1 MTVLI
6 NIYTVYRQ
14 IDYFEGGVS
23 YRGVVLELPSPVL
36 GDTKQSLTRFSS
48 ITLFGV
54 RDKTNEADV
63 EL

>member
-23 YRGVVLELPSPVL
+23 YRGVVLELPSSVL

-54 RDKTNEADV
+54 RD
-63 EL
+63 